1 MEGLARTPGG
11 GRVSTFEL
19 PLHFLRPWWWLA
31 LLPLPLALWMSARNG
46 NGRAAL
52 ARLADAVLL
61 PYLVSDTGARKR
73 VALGLLA
80 LAWLLA
86 VAALSGPAWQ
96 KAPAPLYVNGA
107 ARVVVLSLSDDM
119 LAQDVQPDRMTRARF
134 AVRDLLND
142 AGDARMALVA
152 YAGAAFTVA
161 PLTDD
166 KNTILNL
173 LQALKPD
180 VMPVPGN
187 DAATGIRQGIELLQ
201 QAHAKGGE
209 IVLVTDTADDA
220 AVAQAKAARA
230 KGIRVDALG
239 IGTREG
245 APVPQRGGG
254 FASGSG
260 GTLMARRDDAALRA
274 VADAGGG
281 RYVVLQADGR
291 GAAAF
296 GAPIAEAGHASR
308 AERAQLW
315 RDGGI
320 WLLPVLLVLAALA
333 FRRGW
338 LLALVVL
345 ALPIGM
351 PVAHAATWNSLW
363 ANRDQRALQALRQGN
378 VPQAQELATTSGMRG
393 AADYRAGD
401 YGEAAKAFAQDGD
414 ARSRYN
420 LGNALAKQGK
430 YEKAIAAYQHALQ
443 RDPKM
448 ADARAN
454 LDAVEDWL
462 KEHQHPPQSGRQGN
476 NSNPQGKPSSSAAG
490 PSSSNTGQRS
500 GKSGAQQGAASSAP
514 QASSA
519 TGGSNAAGNQSAQQ
533 QGNTGAA
540 QQDHDTSAAEAAK
553 QQKQTQQAEQA
564 LAREMQRAR
573 EASRSGKQGNA
584 TAFALGEDAPR
595 QDGRF
600 NAQQRAMLN
609 AVPDDP
615 GALLRR
621 KFRLEWEQ
629 RNGRAAEEP
638 QQ

>member
-1 MEGLARTPGG
+1 MAQMEHAQGG
-11 GRVSTFEL
+11 GRMSAFEI

-31 LLPLPLALWMSARNG
+31 LAPLPLALWMLARNG
-46 NGRAAL
+46 SGRAAL
-52 ARLADAVLL
+52 AKLADAALL
-61 PYLVSDTGARKR
+61 PHLLADGGARR
-73 VALGLLA
+73 RFALGLVA
-80 LAWLLA
+80 TAWLLA

-96 KAPAPLYVNGA
+96 KLPAPLYVNGA

-173 LQALKPD
+173 LHALKPD

-187 DAATGIRQGIELLQ
+187 DAAAGIRQGIELLQ

-209 IVLVTDTADDA
+209 IVLVADTADDA

-230 KGIRVDALG
+230 KNIRVDVLG
-239 IGTREG
+239 VGTREG

-260 GTLMARRDDAALRA
+260 GTLMARRDDVALRA

-281 RYVVLQADGR
+281 RYVVLQADGT

-296 GAPIAEAGHASR
+296 GAPVAEAGHASR
-308 AERAQLW
+308 GERAQLW

-338 LLALVVL
+338 LLVFALLVL
-345 ALPIGM
+345 PVGM
-351 PVAHAATWNSLW
+351 PKAHAGTWDSLW
-363 ANRDQRALQALRQGN
+363 ANRDQRALQALQHGDAA
-378 VPQAQELATTSGMRG
+378 QARKLASTPGVRG
-393 AADYRAGD
+393 AADYRAGNYAD
-401 YGEAAKAFAQDGD
+401 AAKAFAQGDD
-414 ARSRYN
+414 ARARYN
-420 LGNALAKQGK
+420 LGNALAKQGE
-430 YEKAIAAYQHALQ
+430 YEKAIAAYKQALQ

-462 KEHQHPPQSGRQGN
+462 KKHQQHSPQSGRQNANG
-476 NSNPQGKPSSSAAG
+476 QPSSSSDG
-490 PSSSNTGQRS
+490 GSSSQNTGKDS
-500 GKSGAQQGAASSAP
+500 GKSGARQGAASSAP

-519 TGGSNAAGNQSAQQ
+519 TGANNAAGKQGAQQ
-533 QGNTGAA
+533 QGNAGTE

-553 QQKQTQQAEQA
+553 QQKQTQQARQA
-564 LAREMQRAR
+564 LAREMQQAR
-573 EASRSGKQGNA
+573 KTARSEKQGN
-584 TAFALGEDAPR
+584 TNAFALGEDAPK
-595 QDGRF
+595 QDGQF
-600 NAQQRAMLN
+600 DAQQRAILQ

-629 RNGRAAEEP
+629 RNGRQPEEP

>member
-1 MEGLARTPGG
+1 MSA
-11 GRVSTFEL
+11 FEL

-31 LLPLPLALWMSARNG
+31 LLPLPLALWMLARNG
-46 NGRAAL
+46 SGRAAL
-52 ARLADAVLL
+52 AKLADAVLL
-61 PYLVSDTGARKR
+61 PHLVSDTGARKR
-73 VALGLLA
+73 LALGLVA

-96 KAPAPLYVNGA
+96 KMAAPLYVNGA

-119 LAQDVQPDRMTRARF
+119 LAQDMQPDRMTRARF
-134 AVRDLLND
+134 AVRDLLNN

-187 DAATGIRQGIELLQ
+187 DAASGISRGVDLLQ
-201 QAHAKGGE
+201 QAHAKSGE
-209 IVLVTDTADDA
+209 IVLVADTADGA
-220 AVAQAKAARA
+220 AVAQAKAAHA
-230 KGIRVDALG
+230 KGIRVDVLG
-239 IGTREG
+239 VGTREG
-245 APVPQRGGG
+245 APVPQAGGG
-254 FASGSG
+254 FASGTG

-274 VADAGGG
+274 VAGAGGG
-281 RYVVLQADGR
+281 RYAVLQADGVS
-291 GAAAF
+291 AAAF
-296 GAPIAEAGHASR
+296 DMPVSQTGHTSR

-320 WLLPVLLVLAALA
+320 WLLPVLLIPAALV

-338 LLALVVL
+338 LLVL
-345 ALPIGM
+345 ALLVLPIGM
-351 PVAHAATWNSLW
+351 PVARAATWDSLW
-363 ANRDQRALQALRQGN
+363 ANRDQRALQALQHGDTA
-378 VPQAQELATTSGMRG
+378 QARKLASTPGVRG
-393 AADYRAGD
+393 AIDYRAGD
-401 YGEAAKAFAQDGD
+401 YAGAAKVFAQGDD
-414 ARSRYN
+414 ARSHYN
-420 LGNALAKQGK
+420 LGNALARQGE
-430 YEKAIAAYQHALQ
+430 YGKAIAAYQQALK

-462 KEHQHPPQSGRQGN
+462 KKHQQPPQSGQQGN
-476 NSNPQGKPSSSAAG
+476 SRNQQGKPSSSPGAN
-490 PSSSNTGQRS
+490 SSSQNTKKQS
-500 GKSGAQQGAASSAP
+500 EKSGEQQGAASSAS
-514 QASSA
+514 QAASA
-519 TGGSNAAGNQSAQQ
+519 TGGNNATGKQSAQQ
-533 QGNTGAA
+533 QGNAGTA
-540 QQDHDTSAAEAAK
+540 QQDHDNASATEAAR
-553 QQKQTQQAEQA
+553 QEQQTQQAEQA
-564 LAREMQRAR
+564 LAREMQQAR
-573 EASRSGKQGNA
+573 GAPRSGKQAA
-584 TAFALGEDAPR
+584 TNAFALGQGEPK

-600 NAQQRAMLN
+600 DAQQRAMLH

-629 RNGRAAEEP
+629 RNGQQQEDP

>member
-1 MEGLARTPGG
+1 MSA
-11 GRVSTFEL
+11 FEL

-31 LLPLPLALWMSARNG
+31 LLPLPLALWMLARNG
-46 NGRAAL
+46 SGRAAL
-52 ARLADAVLL
+52 AKLADAVLL
-61 PYLVSDTGARKR
+61 PHLVSDTGARKR
-73 VALGLLA
+73 LALGLVA

-96 KAPAPLYVNGA
+96 KMAAPLYVNGA

-119 LAQDVQPDRMTRARF
+119 LAQDMQPDRMTRARF
-134 AVRDLLND
+134 AVRDLLNN

-173 LQALKPD
+173 LQALEPD

-187 DAATGIRQGIELLQ
+187 DAASGIRQGVDLLQ
-201 QAHAKGGE
+201 QAHAKSGE
-209 IVLVTDTADDA
+209 IVLVADTADGA
-220 AVAQAKAARA
+220 AVAQAKAAHA
-230 KGIRVDALG
+230 KGIRVDVLG
-239 IGTREG
+239 VGTREG
-245 APVPQRGGG
+245 APVPQAGGG
-254 FASGSG
+254 FASGTG

-274 VADAGGG
+274 VAGAGDG
-281 RYVVLQADGR
+281 RYAVLQADGAS
-291 GAAAF
+291 AAAF
-296 GAPIAEAGHASR
+296 DMPVSQTGHTSR

-320 WLLPVLLVLAALA
+320 WLLPVLLIPAALV

-338 LLALVVL
+338 LLVL
-345 ALPIGM
+345 ALLVLPIGM
-351 PVAHAATWNSLW
+351 PVARAATWDSLW
-363 ANRDQRALQALRQGN
+363 ANRDQRALQALQHGDTA
-378 VPQAQELATTSGMRG
+378 QARKLASTPGVRG
-393 AADYRAGD
+393 AIDYRAGD
-401 YGEAAKAFAQDGD
+401 YAGAAKVFAQGDD
-414 ARSRYN
+414 ARSHYN
-420 LGNALAKQGK
+420 LGNALARQGE
-430 YEKAIAAYQHALQ
+430 YGKAIAAYQQALK

-462 KEHQHPPQSGRQGN
+462 KKHQQPPQSGQQGN
-476 NSNPQGKPSSSAAG
+476 SRNQQGKPSSSPGAN
-490 PSSSNTGQRS
+490 SSSQNTKKQS
-500 GKSGAQQGAASSAP
+500 EKSGEQQGAASSAS
-514 QASSA
+514 QAASA
-519 TGGSNAAGNQSAQQ
+519 TGGNNATGKQGAQQ
-533 QGNTGAA
+533 QGNAGTA
-540 QQDHDTSAAEAAK
+540 QQDHDNASATEAAR
-553 QQKQTQQAEQA
+553 QEQQTQQAKQA
-564 LAREMQRAR
+564 LAREMQQAR
-573 EASRSGKQGNA
+573 GARRSGKQADTN
-584 TAFALGEDAPR
+584 AFALGQGEPK

-600 NAQQRAMLN
+600 DAQQRAMLH

-629 RNGRAAEEP
+629 RNGQQQEDP

>member
-1 MEGLARTPGG
+1 MAQMEHAQGG
-11 GRVSTFEL
+11 GRMSAFEI

-31 LLPLPLALWMSARNG
+31 LAPLPLALWMLARNG
-46 NGRAAL
+46 SGRAAL
-52 ARLADAVLL
+52 AKLADAALL
-61 PYLVSDTGARKR
+61 PHLLADGGARR
-73 VALGLLA
+73 RFALGLVA
-80 LAWLLA
+80 TAWLLA

-96 KAPAPLYVNGA
+96 KLPAPLYVNGA

-119 LAQDVQPDRMTRARF
+119 LAQDAQPDRMTRARF

-187 DAATGIRQGIELLQ
+187 DAAAGIRQGIELLQ

-209 IVLVTDTADDA
+209 IVLVADTADDA

-230 KGIRVDALG
+230 KNIRVDVLG
-239 IGTREG
+239 VGTREG

-260 GTLMARRDDAALRA
+260 GTLMARRDDVALRA

-281 RYVVLQADGR
+281 RYVVLQADGT

-296 GAPIAEAGHASR
+296 GAPVAEAGHASR
-308 AERAQLW
+308 GERAQLW

-338 LLALVVL
+338 LLVFALLVL
-345 ALPIGM
+345 PVGM
-351 PVAHAATWNSLW
+351 PKAHAGTWDSLW
-363 ANRDQRALQALRQGN
+363 ANRDQRALQALQHGDAA
-378 VPQAQELATTSGMRG
+378 QARKLASTPGVRG
-393 AADYRAGD
+393 AADYRAGNYAD
-401 YGEAAKAFAQDGD
+401 AAKAFAQGDD
-414 ARSRYN
+414 ARARYN
-420 LGNALAKQGK
+420 LGNALAKQGE
-430 YEKAIAAYQHALQ
+430 YEKAIAAYKQALQ

-462 KEHQHPPQSGRQGN
+462 KKHQQHSPQSGRQ
-476 NSNPQGKPSSSAAG
+476 NSNGQPSSSSG
-490 PSSSNTGQRS
+490 GGSSSRNTGKDS
-500 GKSGAQQGAASSAP
+500 GKSGARQGAASSAP

-519 TGGSNAAGNQSAQQ
+519 TGANNAAGKQGAQQ
-533 QGNTGAA
+533 QGNAGTA

-553 QQKQTQQAEQA
+553 QQKQTQQARQA
-564 LAREMQRAR
+564 LAREMQQAR
-573 EASRSGKQGNA
+573 KTARSEKQGN
-584 TAFALGEDAPR
+584 TNAFALGEDAPK
-595 QDGRF
+595 QDGQF
-600 NAQQRAMLN
+600 DAQQRAILQ

-629 RNGRAAEEP
+629 RNGRQPEEP

>member
-1 MEGLARTPGG
+1 MSA
-11 GRVSTFEL
+11 FEF

-31 LLPLPLALWMSARNG
+31 LAPLPLALWMLARNG

-52 ARLADAVLL
+52 ARLADAALL
-61 PYLVSDTGARKR
+61 PHLVSNTGARRR
-73 VALGLLA
+73 VALGLVV

-96 KAPAPLYVNGA
+96 KAATPLYVNGA

-119 LAQDVQPDRMTRARF
+119 LAQDMQPDRMTRARF

-187 DAATGIRQGIELLQ
+187 DAAAGIRQGIELLQ
-201 QAHAKGGE
+201 QAHAKAGE

-220 AVAQAKAARA
+220 AVAQAKAART
-230 KGIRVDALG
+230 KGIRLDVLG
-239 IGTREG
+239 VGTNEG
-245 APVPQRGGG
+245 APVPQAGGG

-274 VADAGGG
+274 VADAGGR
-281 RYVVLQADGR
+281 RYAVLQADGA

-296 GAPIAEAGHASR
+296 GVPVAEAGNASR

-338 LLALVVL
+338 LLVLMVL

-351 PVAHAATWNSLW
+351 PVAHAATWDSLW
-363 ANRDQRALQALRQGN
+363 ANRDQRALQALQRGDTA
-378 VPQAQELATTSGMRG
+378 QARKLASTTGVRG
-393 AADYRAGD
+393 AIDYRAGD
-401 YGEAAKAFAQDGD
+401 YAGAAKAFAQGDD
-414 ARSRYN
+414 ARAHYN
-420 LGNALAKQGK
+420 LGNALAKQGE
-430 YEKAIAAYQHALQ
+430 YGKAVEAYQRALQ

-454 LDAVEDWL
+454 LDAVKDWL
-462 KEHQHPPQSGRQGN
+462 KKHQKPSPQSGQQGN
-476 NSNPQGKPSSSAAG
+476 SAKNDQHGKPSSSSGAD
-490 PSSSNTGQRS
+490 SSSSDTGKQS
-500 GKSGAQQGAASSAP
+500 GKSGAQQGAASSTPQGSSEAGANNIVDEQGTQQHGNAGTAP
-514 QASSA
+514 
-519 TGGSNAAGNQSAQQ
+519 
-533 QGNTGAA
+533 
-540 QQDHDTSAAEAAK
+540 QDHDSASAREAAR
-553 QQKQTQQAEQA
+553 QQQQTQQAGQA
-564 LAREMQRAR
+564 LSREMQQAR
-573 EASRSGKQGNA
+573 GTARSGKQGNA
-584 TAFALGEDAPR
+584 NSFALGQGELK

-600 NAQQRAMLN
+600 DAHQRAMLH

-629 RNGRAAEEP
+629 RNGRQQEDP

>member
-1 MEGLARTPGG
+1 MSA
-11 GRVSTFEL
+11 FEL

-31 LLPLPLALWMSARNG
+31 LLPLPLALWMLARNG
-46 NGRAAL
+46 SGRAAL
-52 ARLADAVLL
+52 AKLADAVLL
-61 PYLVSDTGARKR
+61 PHLVSDTGARKR
-73 VALGLLA
+73 LALGLVA

-96 KAPAPLYVNGA
+96 KMAAPLYVNGA

-119 LAQDVQPDRMTRARF
+119 LAQDMQPDRMTRARF
-134 AVRDLLND
+134 AVRDLLNN

-187 DAATGIRQGIELLQ
+187 DAASGISRGVDLLQ
-201 QAHAKGGE
+201 QAHAKSGE
-209 IVLVTDTADDA
+209 IVLVADTADGA
-220 AVAQAKAARA
+220 AVAQAKAAHA
-230 KGIRVDALG
+230 KGIRVDVLG
-239 IGTREG
+239 VGTREG
-245 APVPQRGGG
+245 APVPQAGGG
-254 FASGSG
+254 FASGTG

-274 VADAGGG
+274 VAGAGGG
-281 RYVVLQADGR
+281 RYAVLQADGVS
-291 GAAAF
+291 AAAF
-296 GAPIAEAGHASR
+296 DMPVSQTGHTSR

-320 WLLPVLLVLAALA
+320 WLLPVLLILAALV

-338 LLALVVL
+338 LLVL
-345 ALPIGM
+345 ALLVLPIGM
-351 PVAHAATWNSLW
+351 PVAHAATWDSLW
-363 ANRDQRALQALRQGN
+363 ANRDQRALQALQHGDTA
-378 VPQAQELATTSGMRG
+378 QARKLASTPGVRG
-393 AADYRAGD
+393 AIDYRAGD
-401 YGEAAKAFAQDGD
+401 YAGAAKVFAQGDD
-414 ARSRYN
+414 ARSHYN
-420 LGNALAKQGK
+420 LGNALARQGE
-430 YEKAIAAYQHALQ
+430 YGKAVTAYQQALK

-462 KEHQHPPQSGRQGN
+462 KKHQQPPQSGQQGN
-476 NSNPQGKPSSSAAG
+476 SRNQQGKPSSSPGAN
-490 PSSSNTGQRS
+490 SSSQNTKKQS
-500 GKSGAQQGAASSAP
+500 EKSGAQQGAASSAS
-514 QASSA
+514 QAASA
-519 TGGSNAAGNQSAQQ
+519 TGGNNATGKQSAQQ
-533 QGNTGAA
+533 QGNAGTA
-540 QQDHDTSAAEAAK
+540 QQDHDNASATEAAR
-553 QQKQTQQAEQA
+553 QEQQTQQAEQA
-564 LAREMQRAR
+564 LAREMQQAR
-573 EASRSGKQGNA
+573 GAPRSGKQAA
-584 TAFALGEDAPR
+584 TNAFALGQGEPK

-600 NAQQRAMLN
+600 DAQQRAMLH

-629 RNGRAAEEP
+629 RNGQQQEDP

>member
-1 MEGLARTPGG
+1 MSA
-11 GRVSTFEL
+11 FEIIPDFL
-19 PLHFLRPWWWLA
+19 GLHFLRPWWWLA
-31 LLPLPLALWMSARNG
+31 LAPLPLALWVLARNG
-46 NGRAAL
+46 SGRAAL
-52 ARLADAVLL
+52 AKLADAALL
-61 PYLVSDTGARKR
+61 PHLVSDTGVRGRIAS
-73 VALGLLA
+73 VLVA

-96 KAPAPLYVNGA
+96 KVGTPLYVNGA
-107 ARVVVLSLSDDM
+107 ARVVVLSLADDM
-119 LAQDVQPDRMTRARF
+119 LAQDMQPDRMTRARF
-134 AVRDLLND
+134 AVRDLLDD
-142 AGDARMALVA
+142 AGDARTALVA

-166 KNTILNL
+166 RNTILNL

-187 DAATGIRQGIELLQ
+187 DAAAGIRQGVELLQ
-201 QAHAKGGE
+201 RSHVQGGE

-220 AVAQAKAARA
+220 AIAQAKAAHA
-230 KGIRVDALG
+230 QGIRVDVLG
-239 IGTREG
+239 VGTREG
-245 APVPQRGGG
+245 APVPQAGGG
-254 FASGSG
+254 FANGAG

-281 RYVVLQADGR
+281 RYAVLQADGV
-291 GAAAF
+291 GATVF
-296 GAPIAEAGHASR
+296 GTPVAEAGHASR
-308 AERAQLW
+308 AERARLW

-320 WLLPVLLVLAALA
+320 WLLPVVLVLAALA

-338 LLALVVL
+338 LLALALLV
-345 ALPIGM
+345 LPIGM
-351 PVAHAATWNSLW
+351 PAAHAATWDSLW
-363 ANRDQRALQALRQGN
+363 ANRDQRALQALQQGDTGR
-378 VPQAQELATTSGMRG
+378 ARRLATTSGLRG

-401 YGEAAKAFAQDGD
+401 YAAAAKAFAQGDD

-420 LGNALAKQGK
+420 LGNALAKQRE
-430 YEKAIAAYQHALQ
+430 YEKAIAAYRQALQ

-454 LDAVEDWL
+454 LEAVEGWL
-462 KEHQHPPQSGRQGN
+462 KKHQQQSSRSGQQGHDAKD
-476 NSNPQGKPSSSAAG
+476 NPQGQPSSSSAAG
-490 PSSSNTGQRS
+490 SSGLNRS
-500 GKSGAQQGAASSAP
+500 RQSGPSGAQQGAASSTP

-519 TGGSNAAGNQSAQQ
+519 SGTSAAGKQDAQQ
-533 QGNTGAA
+533 QGNAGAA
-540 QQDHDTSAAEAAK
+540 KQDHDGASAGQAAR
-553 QQKQTQQAEQA
+553 QQQQAQQAAQA

-573 EASRSGKQGNA
+573 GATHSGKNGEANS
-584 TAFALGEDAPR
+584 FALGQGEPHRD
-595 QDGRF
+595 DGF
-600 NAQQRAMLN
+600 SAQQRAMLH

-629 RNGRAAEEP
+629 RNGRQQEDP